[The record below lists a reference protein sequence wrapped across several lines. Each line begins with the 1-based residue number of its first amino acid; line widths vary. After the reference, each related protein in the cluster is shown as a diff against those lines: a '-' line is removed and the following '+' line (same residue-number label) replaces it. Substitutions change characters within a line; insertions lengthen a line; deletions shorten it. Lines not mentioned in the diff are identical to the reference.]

1 MKKLLFICMT
11 FVYTFSFSQMTSKN
25 GHIILP
31 ENGDWAIQ
39 MDATSLINTALNAL
53 NIMNDNGYNAP
64 SINYV
69 SGYNNTIVGKYYN
82 SEKSAIRV
90 KFSIRSLNESI
101 KIFGDNPTTIATENQ
116 DNIENNTHI
125 RTETESYWNVAISA
139 GKEFRKGH
147 NRLQGFYG
155 AEGTIILSSGDNN
168 WTNTNIDY
176 EFNTQDFGPG
186 TYLNYDKNDVSF
198 GLGLRGFVG
207 IEYFPAPKISIGAE
221 FGWSANLTM
230 SPQGSESIDVVSV
243 VSVDEQGNP
252 TYTSQTT
259 VSSGGS
265 SSNYFWFNV
274 DNMNA
279 ALTAA
284 FHF

>member
-1 MKKLLFICMT
+1 MKTLLFICMS
-11 FVYTFSFSQMTSKN
+11 FVYTFCFSQMTSKN

-31 ENGDWAIQ
+31 ESGDWAIQ

-53 NIMNDNGYNAP
+53 DIMNDNGYNAP

-90 KFSIRSLNESI
+90 KFSITSYNEST
-101 KIFGDNPTTIATENQ
+101 KIFGDNQTTIATENQ
-116 DNIENNTHI
+116 DNVESNIHI
-125 RTETESYWNVAISA
+125 RTEAESYWNVVIGA

-155 AEGTIILSSGDNN
+155 AEGYIMLGNGDEGF
-168 WTNTNIDY
+168 TNTNIDY
-176 EFNTQDFGPG
+176 EFNTQDFGSG
-186 TYLNYDKNDVSF
+186 AYLNYEKNDVSF
-198 GLGLRGFVG
+198 ALGLRGFVG

-221 FGWSANLTM
+221 FGWSGYLAM
-230 SPQGSESIDVVSV
+230 SPQGSESIDVVNWV
-243 VSVDEQGNP
+243 DVDEQGNP
-252 TYTSQTT
+252 VYTSQTT
-259 VSSGGS
+259 VTPGES
-265 SSNYFWFNV
+265 SSNYSGFSV
-274 DNMNA
+274 DNMNT
-279 ALTAA
+279 ALTAT

>member
-1 MKKLLFICMT
+1 MT